1 VKILRSIGAQFGTGA
16 RVSAVA
22 LAMGVLSIAS
32 LPAGAA
38 SPPHLTITSGTFH
51 NEQLISVAVGPNKY
65 FRPYSRVNIL
75 ECADPGGKKKN
86 LPTNADTCDGNTIQG
101 NTILVAQNGSFSEHG
116 YELYSL
122 PNISQLGELSDGQP
136 VCNEKKSCVLYIGEN
151 QENFTSPKMFSAPFQ
166 LQSSGK
172 KHS

>member
-1 VKILRSIGAQFGTGA
+1 MKLSRSSRALFGTGT

-22 LAMGVLSIAS
+22 LAMAVLSIPS
-32 LPAGAA
+32 LPAGAV
-38 SPPHLTITSGTFH
+38 SPPRLIVTSGPFH
-51 NEQLISVAVGPNKY
+51 NEQLISVSVGPNRY

-101 NTILVAQNGSFSEHG
+101 NTILVTKNGSFSEHG
-116 YELYSL
+116 YELYAL
-122 PNISQLGELSDGQP
+122 PNTPQLGELPDGQP
-136 VCNEKKSCVLYIGEN
+136 VCNQRKSCVLYIGEN
-151 QENFTSPKMFSAPFQ
+151 QENFTSPKIFSGPFL
-166 LQSSGK
+166 LQQSGK

>member
-1 VKILRSIGAQFGTGA
+1 VKSLRSYTN
-16 RVSAVA
+16 RVCLTVGLSAVV
-22 LAMGVLSIAS
+22 LAMTAGSIVS
-32 LPAGAA
+32 SSAGAA
-38 SPPHLTITSGTFH
+38 SPPHLVITSGPFH

-101 NTILVAQNGSFSEHG
+101 NTILVAKNGSFSEHG
-116 YELYSL
+116 YELYAL
-122 PNISQLGELSDGQP
+122 PNISQLGELPDGQP
-136 VCNEKKSCVLYIGEN
+136 VCNQKKSCVLYIGEN

-166 LQSSGK
+166 LPSSGK
-172 KHS
+172 HS